1 MSSCGCNGDKA
12 NDSIAEPSPSVS
24 NTCKP
29 QPTTSE
35 SSQVHV
41 GCCESEKS
49 TFAEIQPESS
59 PTAKFISHYTIPKMD
74 CSAEEQ
80 MVRMVLGDV
89 EGLKGLIFNLPQR
102 KLQVLHDQDNQI
114 ITSKL
119 ESLGF
124 GAILDSTESAANI
137 NIQATEPA
145 GQANVLKI
153 LLAINALMFL
163 IEFTSGILAASTGLI
178 ADSLDMFADAAVY
191 GIALYAVGKA
201 SKLQLKAAH
210 ISGWIQLALALTVI
224 GDVIRRFIYGSEPES
239 TLMIVIG
246 LVALIANVLCLYLI
260 SGHKNDGAHMK
271 ASWIFSAN
279 DVIVNLGVI
288 FAGFLVVWTGTA
300 YPDLIIGIIVSLF
313 VLNGARRILSL
324 S

>member
-1 MSSCGCNGDKA
+1 MSNCDCNSDKS
-12 NDSIAEPSPSVS
+12 NDIVAQASPSVI

-29 QPTTSE
+29 Q
-35 SSQVHV
+35 SSQTPPS
-41 GCCESEKS
+41 ESEKS
-49 TFAEIQPESS
+49 TLTEGNLPSS
-59 PTAKFISHYTIPKMD
+59 QVAKFISHYTIPKMD

-89 EGLKGLIFNLPQR
+89 DGLKGLIFNLPQR
-102 KLQVLHDQDNQI
+102 KLQVLHDQDNKI

-124 GAILDSTESAANI
+124 GAILNSTESASNI
-137 NIQATEPA
+137 KVPATEFSGQATI
-145 GQANVLKI
+145 LKF
-153 LLAINALMFL
+153 LLTINAVMFFV
-163 IEFTSGILAASTGLI
+163 EFTSGILAASTGLV

-201 SKLQLKAAH
+201 AKFQLKAAH

-239 TLMIVIG
+239 TLMVIIG
-246 LVALIANVLCLYLI
+246 LVALAANILCLYLI

-288 FAGFLVVWTGTA
+288 FAGLLVAWTGTA

-313 VLNGARRILSL
+313 VLNGSRRILAL

>member
-1 MSSCGCNGDKA
+1 MSNCGCNNDKKNESDVQTA
-12 NDSIAEPSPSVS
+12 QLVTSF
-24 NTCKP
+24 CQP
-29 QPTTSE
+29 QLTTSK
-35 SSQVHV
+35 SSQKQPDF
-41 GCCESEKS
+41 CESEKS
-49 TFAEIQPESS
+49 NLADANATSS
-59 PTAKFISHYTIPKMD
+59 QTAKFISHYTIPKMD

-80 MVRMVLGDV
+80 MVRMVLGNVD
-89 EGLKGLIFNLPQR
+89 GLKGLIFDLPQK
-102 KLQVLHDQDNQI
+102 KLQVLHDQDNHI

-124 GAILDSTESAANI
+124 GAMFNSTESASNI
-137 NIQATEPA
+137 NVPVTEPN
-145 GQANVLKI
+145 GQASVLKI

-191 GIALYAVGKA
+191 CIALYAVGKA
-201 SKLQLKAAH
+201 AKYQLKAAH

-224 GDVIRRFIYGSEPES
+224 GDVIRRYIYGSEPES
-239 TLMIVIG
+239 TLMIAIG
-246 LVALIANVLCLYLI
+246 LVALAANIFCLYLI
-260 SGHKNDGAHMK
+260 SGHKNDGVHMK

-288 FAGFLVVWTGTA
+288 FAGLLVAWTGTA

-313 VLNGARRILSL
+313 VLNGSRRILAL

>member
-1 MSSCGCNGDKA
+1 MSSCGCDN
-12 NDSIAEPSPSVS
+12 
-24 NTCKP
+24 
-29 QPTTSE
+29 
-35 SSQVHV
+35 
-41 GCCESEKS
+41 EKS
-49 TFAEIQPESS
+49 TETDVQTSQSGGKLNQESPKFEENNKSTLGEVNTQPSEA
-59 PTAKFISHYTIPKMD
+59 AKFVSHYTIPKMD

-80 MVRMVLGDV
+80 MVRMVLNDIN
-89 EGLKGLIFNLPQR
+89 GLKGLIFNLPER
-102 KLQVLHDQDNQI
+102 KLQVFHDIENHI

-124 GAILDSTESAANI
+124 GAILNSTESASNI
-137 NIQATEPA
+137 NVPVFEPTRQAS
-145 GQANVLKI
+145 VLKI
-153 LLAINALMFL
+153 LLAINALMFF

-191 GIALYAVGKA
+191 GIALYVVGKA
-201 SKLQLKAAH
+201 AKYQLKAAH

-246 LVALIANVLCLYLI
+246 LVALAANILCLYLI
-260 SGHKNDGAHMK
+260 SGHKNDGVHMK

-288 FAGFLVVWTGTA
+288 SAGILVAWTGTA

-313 VLNGARRILSL
+313 VLNGSRKILAL
-324 S
+324 R